1 MKDATHP
8 LSAEG
13 DPEHYPR
20 PARGGEAHPRPP
32 IGLGTLSPAPL
43 PASPPG
49 RTPGAESDP
58 TGPED
63 AAFVDY
69 LRGVVKRS
77 PWIGLNAF
85 LIGGIAA
92 VVSLFLPHW
101 FLASGSYLPAVEER
115 STFSITALLREAA
128 IPGAGLSD
136 QVQAGDLSVALL
148 KSRRL
153 RQVLIQEFDL
163 VQRYKVKNVEDALV
177 TLDVHSNYFVGQE
190 GLVTVSIEDRDPAMA
205 ARMVNRSI
213 DLLDEFNAEQRM
225 TKGQRTRLF
234 VERELALSEG
244 SLRKSEDDL
253 EHYQAKTK
261 LVPLSAEVESAV
273 SSGSLLLAR
282 KMEIEIQLGMRASIL
297 QESNEELKLLRLE
310 LAEIDRK
317 LGQLPALGV
326 EYARLVRDLK
336 VREAVYGF
344 LRTELEQAK
353 IQEARDTPSLTI
365 VDRADPPLRR
375 TRPRRAAIALTA
387 AGVTAV
393 VSILGALVLTWGELL
408 PPDDRR
414 RHVLGAMRGD
424 LKTLFRRR
432 RRS

>member
-1 MKDATHP
+1 
-8 LSAEG
+8 
-13 DPEHYPR
+13 
-20 PARGGEAHPRPP
+20 
-32 IGLGTLSPAPL
+32 
-43 PASPPG
+43 
-49 RTPGAESDP
+49 
-58 TGPED
+58 
-63 AAFVDY
+63 
-69 LRGVVKRS
+69 
-77 PWIGLNAF
+77 
-85 LIGGIAA
+85 
-92 VVSLFLPHW
+92 
-101 FLASGSYLPAVEER
+101 
-115 STFSITALLREAA
+115 
-128 IPGAGLSD
+128 
-136 QVQAGDLSVALL
+136 
-148 KSRRL
+148 
-153 RQVLIQEFDL
+153 
-163 VQRYKVKNVEDALV
+163 
-177 TLDVHSNYFVGQE
+177 
-190 GLVTVSIEDRDPAMA
+190 MA
-205 ARMVNRSI
+205 ARMVQPVDRSP
-213 DLLDEFNAEQRM
+213 DEFNAEQRM
-225 TKGQRTRLF
+225 TRGQRTRLF
-234 VERELALSEG
+234 VERELSLSDG
-244 SLRKSEDDL
+244 SLRKAEDDL

-273 SSGSLLLAR
+273 SSGSFLLAR

-336 VREAVYGF
+336 VREQVYGF

-414 RHVLGAMRGD
+414 RHVLGAMAVI
-424 LKTLFRRR
+424 
-432 RRS
+432 

>member
-8 LSAEG
+8 LSAAG
-13 DPEHYPR
+13 DPEPYPR
-20 PARGGEAHPRPP
+20 PGRGGEAHPRPP
-32 IGLGTLSPAPL
+32 LGLGTLSPTPL
-43 PASPPG
+43 PGSPPG
-49 RTPGAESDP
+49 MVPSEEPEPA
-58 TGPED
+58 GPEE

-69 LRGVVKRS
+69 LRGVVRRA
-77 PWIGLNAF
+77 PWIGLNA
-85 LIGGIAA
+85 LAIGGIAA

-101 FLASGSYLPAVEER
+101 FMASGSYLPAVEER

-153 RQVLIQEFDL
+153 RQVMIQEFGL
-163 VQRYKVKNVEDALV
+163 VERYKVKNAEDALA
-177 TLDVHSNYFVGQE
+177 TLDVHSSYFVGQE
-190 GLVTVSIEDRDPAMA
+190 GLVTVSIEDKDPAIA

-234 VERELALSEG
+234 VERELTLAEGAL
-244 SLRKSEDDL
+244 RTAEDDL
-253 EHYQAKTK
+253 ERYQAKTK
-261 LVPLSAEVESAV
+261 LVPLSSEIESAV
-273 SSGSLLLAR
+273 SSSSMLLAR
-282 KMEIEIQLGMRASIL
+282 KMEIEIQLGMKASIL
-297 QESNEELKLLRLE
+297 QEGNEELKLLRLE

-317 LGQLPALGV
+317 LGQLPAIGV

-336 VREAVYGF
+336 VRETVYGF

-375 TRPRRAAIALTA
+375 NRPRRAAIALTA
-387 AGVTAV
+387 AGVTV
-393 VSILGALVLTWGELL
+393 VVGILGALVLTWGELL

-414 RHVLGAMRGD
+414 RQVLGAMRGD
-424 LKTLFRRR
+424 LKTFFPRR

>member
-13 DPEHYPR
+13 DPERYPR
-20 PARGGEAHPRPP
+20 STRGGESHPRPP
-32 IGLGTLSPAPL
+32 IGLGTLAPTPL
-43 PASPPG
+43 PAPAGEEPPP
-49 RTPGAESDP
+49 PGAE
-58 TGPED
+58 E

-69 LRGVVKRS
+69 LRGVVRRA
-77 PWIGLNAF
+77 PWIALNAF
-85 LIGGIAA
+85 VVGGIAA
-92 VVSLFLPHW
+92 LISLLLPHW
-101 FLASGSYLPAVEER
+101 YLASGSYLPAVEER

-153 RQVLIQEFDL
+153 RAVMIQEFDL
-163 VQRYKVKNVEDALV
+163 VRRYQVKDIEGALV
-177 TLDVHSNYFVGQE
+177 ALDDHSHYFVGQE
-190 GLVTVSIEDRDPAMA
+190 GLVTVSVEDRDPAMA
-205 ARMVNRSI
+205 ARIANRSI

-234 VERELALSEG
+234 VERELALTEAALRQSE
-244 SLRKSEDDL
+244 EVL
-253 EHYQAKTK
+253 EQYQVKTK
-261 LVPLSAEVESAV
+261 LVPLSPEIESAV
-273 SSGSLLLAR
+273 STSALLLSR
-282 KMEIEIQLGMRASIL
+282 KMEIEIQLGMMSSIL
-297 QESNEELKLLRLE
+297 QEGNTELLRLRLE
-310 LAEIDRK
+310 LTEIDRK
-317 LGQLPALGV
+317 LGELPALGL

-336 VREAVYGF
+336 VREQVYGF

-365 VDRADPPLRR
+365 VDRAAPPLRR
-375 TRPRRAAIALTA
+375 NRPRRAAIAITA
-387 AGVTAV
+387 AGVTGV
-393 VSILGALVLTWGELL
+393 LSVLGALVLTWGALL

-414 RHVLGAMRGD
+414 RQVLGAMRGD
-424 LKTLFRRR
+424 VETFFRRR